1 MFKTALKELAT
12 PEQRLAFIN
21 KIVADANR
29 LPQPYQTQ
37 MLNQLAKD
45 CEELRS
51 AAD

>member
-12 PEQRLAFIN
+12 AEQRLEFIN

-51 AAD
+51 AAV